1 MCMCIVVGESSRDVK
16 MKIGRTV
23 QIVQIWIKVIVMKVI
38 IFQIYIK
45 GRNKKIYY
53 CGLLL

>member
-1 MCMCIVVGESSRDVK
+1 MCIVVGESSRDVK
-16 MKIGRTV
+16 TKIGRTV